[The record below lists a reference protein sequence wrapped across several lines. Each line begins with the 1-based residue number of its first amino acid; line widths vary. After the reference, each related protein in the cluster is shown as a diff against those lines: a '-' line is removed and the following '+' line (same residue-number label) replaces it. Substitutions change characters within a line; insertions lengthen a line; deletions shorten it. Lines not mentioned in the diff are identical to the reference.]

1 MIMKTKLF
9 LIAFVF
15 AAFSGYSQE
24 NNSDLKRIGNLESMV
39 QVPSLASRINELEPA
54 NIEEKEAQDGRSL
67 RAPKKEV
74 VPGKGNQKDVLSENP
89 HELTGKIQG
98 RVPSLVFD
106 AVFTNSQP
114 TDPTL
119 AVGPNH
125 VFVVFNTGFAIFD
138 KDGVELVA
146 PSSPNSIFNAG
157 GCCDL
162 TVSYD
167 PTATSASNPAPGRW
181 VLSFLVGLNAGA
193 RIAVSQGPD
202 PVNDGWNVYFAP
214 QLRDY
219 NKLSVYGAGYFMA
232 DNDFSFPLVALER
245 QAMLDG
251 EPAGNV
257 SIQQFA
263 LPGYVPQ
270 NFIGHQ
276 ILNVTDDYIPS
287 LQNVPIVYQQDDSF
301 GGVATDHV
309 KFWNATID
317 FDVPANSS
325 VSAAQQIDVSPYTGT
340 FDGGSFANLDQ
351 PNGGGFIDALQ
362 GITMNQAQFRKFPT
376 YNSAVFNHV
385 IDVDPTG
392 GKLAAIRWYEFRQT
406 TEGQPWTLEQE
417 GTYTSPDGKHAWNA
431 SLMMD
436 EQGNIGMGYSAMNGD
451 NDVFVSSY
459 YTGRFANDP
468 AGTMTIGEE
477 LIAQGGGN
485 VPSGQNRYG
494 DYSKIDIDPND
505 DQTFWFITEYIS
517 PGNGRADVV
526 GRFKIAPDAVNDTGV
541 IAIVQPESGA
551 LSSTESVEITVRNF
565 GVMQQSNVPVS
576 FTVNGITVNE
586 VVPGPILPS
595 TNVSYT
601 FIATADLGVDGET
614 YTINACTNLV
624 GDEDIDNNCVD
635 KTVVHLN
642 DNDTGVVSIDTPNTG
657 NVLTAAEDVTISIQN
672 FGALEQTNIPVFYS
686 INGVITSDMYPGPL
700 AIGET
705 DTFTFGTP
713 ADLSVIGVYTIIS
726 GTELVND
733 ADETNDDITKI
744 VENIEGY
751 CLPTVTT
758 VDPDNADSG
767 CNLDGIKMFVLNTI
781 SADDGEDGCNTE
793 PADGPKGYSDRTN
806 LSTIVSN
813 QAGSNDYI
821 LQAQVNWN
829 GAIGVEALSA
839 WIDFNDD
846 LVFDE
851 TERLISGEF
860 FSVFGELN
868 DFDLVIPVGANLGS
882 HVLRVKAIDTS
893 SDGDILDPCSDYAF
907 GETQDYTVEVQDI
920 LGLDDSN
927 LISSDFTVTTLPNNQ
942 FEVNLN
948 MPSTTEK
955 LALNVYSV
963 LGQNLA
969 YYVLEYNGAGYNK
982 IIDMSYVASGVYF
995 IEVLTSE
1002 RTRKVHRII
1011 VQ

>member
-1 MIMKTKLF
+1 MKARLF
-9 LIAFVF
+9 TIALVCAVF
-15 AAFSGYSQE
+15 TVFGQE
-24 NNSDLKRIGNLESMV
+24 NDQTLKRAGTLETLV
-39 QVPSLASRINELEPA
+39 KVPSLASRINEIEPA
-54 NIEEKEAQDGRSL
+54 INTGEEAQDSRSL
-67 RAPKKEV
+67 RGPKIEV
-74 VPGKGNQKDVLSENP
+74 VPGKGNQRDVLSENP

-98 RVPSLVFD
+98 RAPSLVFD
-106 AVFTNSQP
+106 AVFSNSQP
-114 TDPTL
+114 TDPAL

-125 VFVVFNTGFAIFD
+125 VMVVFNTGFAIYD
-138 KDGVELVA
+138 KDGVELVGQTGPGA
-146 PSSPNSIFNAG
+146 IFGAG

-167 PTATSASNPAPGRW
+167 AAATSASNPTPGRW

-193 RIAVSQGPD
+193 RLAVSQGPD

-219 NKLSVYGAGYFMA
+219 NKLSVYGDGYFMA

-251 EPAGNV
+251 EPAANV

-276 ILNVTDDYIPS
+276 ILNVSDDYIPS
-287 LQNVPIVYQQDDSF
+287 LQNVPIVYQQDDAF
-301 GGVATDHV
+301 GGVSTDHV

-340 FDGGSFANLDQ
+340 FDGGSFANLAQ
-351 PNGGGFIDALQ
+351 PNGGGLIDALQ
-362 GITMNQAQFRKFPT
+362 GITMNQAQFRKFST
-376 YNSAVFNHV
+376 HNSAVFNHV
-385 IDVDPTG
+385 IDVDPSG

-431 SLMMD
+431 SLIMD
-436 EQGNIGMGYSAMNGD
+436 EEGNIGMGYSGMDGD
-451 NDVFVSSY
+451 NGVFVSSY

-468 AGTMTIGEE
+468 AGTMTVGEE

-485 VPSGQNRYG
+485 VPSGANRYG
-494 DYSKIDIDPND
+494 DYSKIDIDPSD

-526 GRFKIAPDAVNDTGV
+526 GRFKIAPDATNDTGV
-541 IAIVQPESGA
+541 IAIVQPETGA
-551 LSSTESVEITVRNF
+551 LSTTETIEVTVRNF
-565 GVMQQSNVPVS
+565 GVNPQSNVPVS
-576 FTVNGITVNE
+576 FTVDGGTSVNE
-586 VVPGPILPS
+586 VIAGPIPPS
-595 TNVSYT
+595 SNVTYT
-601 FIATADLGVDGET
+601 FMATGDLGADGTT
-614 YTINACTNLV
+614 YSITACTGLV
-624 GDEDIDNNCVD
+624 GDEDVDNNCVT
-635 KTVVHLN
+635 KTVIHLN
-642 DNDTGVVSIDTPNTG
+642 DIDTGVVAIDAPNTG
-657 NVLTAAEDVTISIQN
+657 NVLSDAEDVAISIQN
-672 FGALEQTNIPVFYS
+672 FGALTQSNIPVFYS
-686 INGVITSDMYPGPL
+686 INGVITNDVYPGPL
-700 AIGET
+700 VSGAT

-726 GTELVND
+726 GTELASD
-733 ADETNDDITKI
+733 ADETNDDLTKV

-758 VDPDNADSG
+758 VDPDNAESG

-781 SADDGEDGCNTE
+781 SADDGGDGCNTE
-793 PADGPKGYSDRTN
+793 PAGGPKGYADRTD
-806 LSTIVSN
+806 LSTVLSN
-813 QAGSNDYI
+813 LAGSNVYN

-829 GAIGVEALSA
+829 GAVGVEALSA

-846 LVFDE
+846 LVFE
-851 TERLISGEF
+851 ESERLISGEF
-860 FSVFGELN
+860 FSVFGELDN
-868 DFDLVIPVGANLGS
+868 FELVIPVGANEGP

-893 SDGDILDPCSDYAF
+893 SDGDVLDPCSDYTF
-907 GETQDYTVEVQDI
+907 GETQDYTVDI
-920 LGLDDSN
+920 QAVLGIGDSAFVASN
-927 LISSDFTVTTLPNNQ
+927 FTVITLPNNQ
-942 FEVNLN
+942 FELSFNASTFNGVLPVYVYN
-948 MPSTTEK
+948 M
-955 LALNVYSV
+955 

-969 YYVLEYNGAGYNK
+969 YYVLKSNGSLYSK
-982 IIDMSYVASGVYF
+982 TIDMSYVSAGVYF
-995 IEVLTSE
+995 IKVGNRDEN
-1002 RTRKVHRII
+1002 KVHRII
-1011 VQ
+1011 VK